1 MKIKYPNK
9 IFSITFTIF
18 TLLSVNLTEL
28 IASKKVKSKPKSV
41 TTTNIQTREIPEI
54 LPQPSTD
61 KPNTKKPLKIFILSG
76 QSNMVGMGREASLL
90 PLAKED
96 KKFSYLLDK
105 DGKWN
110 TRKDVFFVNF
120 INKRITNYLTINSMG
135 RSFGPELG
143 FGHIMGYYHDE
154 MVLIIKAAQGN
165 RSLGFDV
172 MPPSSR
178 IGFPKTG
185 KFYKGWQWDDF
196 VEGTHKILNNIKE
209 YYPDYQGQGYEI
221 AGFFWWQGHKDGG
234 MSQRY
239 YERHLCNL
247 IRDFRKE
254 FNAPEAPFVVATV
267 GFGGMGMGK
276 KYLEIL
282 RAQMAVGNPEKHPE
296 FAGTVASVDTRTMG
310 GGGYHYDNNGATFTK
325 VGDALGR
332 AMAKL
337 LDKRA
342 DKLKK
347 EKK

>member
-1 MKIKYPNK
+1 MKIKCLGK
-9 IFSITFTIF
+9 IFPITFTIF
-18 TLLSVNLTEL
+18 TLLSINLTEL
-28 IASKKVKSKPKSV
+28 VASKKAESQTKSV
-41 TTTNIQTREIPEI
+41 TTSNTQTKEIPEI
-54 LPQPSTD
+54 LPQPAAKEVD
-61 KPNTKKPLKIFILSG
+61 KKRPLKVFILSG

-96 KKFSYLLDK
+96 KKFGYLLDK

-110 TRKDVFFVNF
+110 TRKDVFFVNLT
-120 INKRITNYLTINSMG
+120 NKRITKNLTINLMG
-135 RSFGPELG
+135 RTLGPELG

-165 RSLGFDV
+165 RSIGFDV

-185 KFYKGWQWDDF
+185 KYYKGWQWDVF
-196 VEGTHKILNNIKE
+196 ISNIHKILTNIKE

-267 GFGGMGMGK
+267 GFAGMGMGK

-282 RAQMAVGNPEKHPE
+282 RAQMAVGDPVKHPE
-296 FAGTVASVDTRTMG
+296 FAGTVASVDTRRMG
-310 GGGYHYDNNGATFTK
+310 GGGYHYDNNGATYTK

-337 LDKRA
+337 LNQRA
-342 DKLKK
+342 EKLQKGTK
-347 EKK
+347 